1 MSEEP
6 KQIRF
11 IVNSAQEAVERVRES
26 LGPRARVVSVRQVTG
41 KGLKRFVAAPQLE
54 IVAEEEQAVPPE
66 PEQAAP
72 EPRVEPELV
81 AAGGGSADPEESAKA
96 EGARPR
102 CKNYLTRAGFSPA
115 LMSRLEASDE
125 WRTIGEMPVDE
136 GIPRAVAW
144 LRRYRDR
151 APEVKRPL
159 RLAFLGGPGSG
170 KTTALCK
177 YLAKEVFLKGT
188 RPEVLRLEVDKPHR
202 DDALAFY
209 CEILGV
215 SFHNDPD
222 EVNADGNR
230 PLLIDFP
237 GFQAGDHGEI
247 HGMAQT
253 LRDFGIHDRV
263 LVLNACYESTVLK
276 RYLSC
281 AGDLGAQY
289 QVLTHVDE
297 LTDFGKLWFH
307 AFDLERRILFLSN
320 GENIAGDLIEDAFG
334 FLLEKTFPK

>member
-1 MSEEP
+1 MSKDP
-6 KQIRF
+6 KPLRF
-11 IVNSAQEAVERVRES
+11 IVNSAQEAVERVRET

-54 IVAEEEQAVPPE
+54 ILAEEGPTEVPEAEVPE
-66 PEQAAP
+66 TVVA
-72 EPRVEPELV
+72 EPELV
-81 AAGGGSADPEESAKA
+81 SVGGGGLEGERFQQPERVLPCS
-96 EGARPR
+96 
-102 CKNYLTRAGFSPA
+102 KNFLTRAGFSPA
-115 LMSRLEASDE
+115 LMSRMEEAEE
-125 WRTIGEMPVDE
+125 WRTIGELPVDE
-136 GIPRAVAW
+136 GIPRAVSW
-144 LRRYRDR
+144 LRRYRDH

-159 RLAFLGGPGSG
+159 RLAFLGGPGAG

-215 SFHNDPD
+215 SFHSDPD

-237 GFQAGDHGEI
+237 GFQPGDKGEI
-247 HGMAQT
+247 RGMART
-253 LRDFGIHDRV
+253 LREYGIEDRV
-263 LVLNACYESTVLK
+263 LVLNACYDSRVLK

-281 AGDLGAQY
+281 AEELGSRY

-297 LTDFGKLWFH
+297 LADFGKLWSH
-307 AFDLERRILFLSN
+307 AFDLERRILFLGN

-334 FLLEKTFPK
+334 FLLEKTFPQ